1 MENVKNAL
9 TNEWIKKEIKAKM
22 QYDQLKEIK
31 DKLQIDNQSMIL
43 ENDKI
48 KTISE
53 DLVKN
58 QDLLTIKLSKKT
70 IKLEK
75 YENFLEAKLT

>member
-22 QYDQLKEIK
+22 QYDQLIEIK

-75 YENFLEAKLT
+75 YENLLEAKLT